1 MFIKNNRVFLSME
14 KEMIEVKNLTKIFR
28 NFTAVDNISFNVDKG
43 EIFAFLGPNGA
54 GKSTTIKMMTTIFF
68 PTKGEIKIN
77 NFDVEKE
84 QKEVRKSIGVIFQDS
99 TLDEDLTAYE
109 NLKYHALLYKIPKR
123 GRKKKIEEML
133 DYVGLL
139 NRKDEF
145 IRNFSGGMKRSV
157 EIARGLLHNPKLLF
171 LDEPTLGLDVQTRA
185 FLWNHIKKI
194 NKEKGITIFF
204 TTHNMEEAEKIA
216 TKIAIIDRGKIL
228 TIGTSSEI
236 KKKTNTKTLEEAFLK
251 LTGNEM
257 RQENVD
263 STERMRMHRRGRQ

>member
-1 MFIKNNRVFLSME
+1 ME
-14 KEMIEVKNLTKIFR
+14 KEMVEVKNLTKIFR

-68 PTKGEIKIN
+68 PTKGKIKIN

-109 NLKYHALLYKIPKR
+109 NLNYHAMLYKIPKK
-123 GRKKKIEEML
+123 GRKKNIEELL

-216 TKIAIIDRGKIL
+216 TKIAIIDHGKIL

-236 KKKTNTKTLEEAFLK
+236 KKKTDTKTLEEAFLK
-251 LTGNEM
+251 LTGNEI
-257 RQENVD
+257 RQENAD
-263 STERMRMHRRGRQ
+263 SIERMRMHRRGRR